1 MVRSAG
7 WVVDVVIAGD
17 FNRHDQLW
25 GEDVV
30 PERYGEADRL
40 VALMNEF
47 ALSSLLQRGT
57 KIWHRGVH
65 ESTID
70 LVLVSEELAGSVI
83 SCKTLTSNHA
93 SDQEAIDTV
102 FDTSVPE
109 RKMPE
114 RLLLKNAPWNEINKR
129 VAATLGSK
137 PIGGTVQ
144 YQTDR
149 PMAVVLEAMH
159 ALTPK
164 AKPAP
169 MRSVDGR
176 KI

>member
-1 MVRSAG
+1 
-7 WVVDVVIAGD
+7 
-17 FNRHDQLW
+17 
-25 GEDVV
+25 
-30 PERYGEADRL
+30 
-40 VALMNEF
+40 
-47 ALSSLLQRGT
+47 
-57 KIWHRGVH
+57 VH

-70 LVLVSEELAGSVI
+70 LVLVSEEFADSVI
-83 SCKTLTSNHA
+83 ACKTLTSNHA

-114 RLLLKNAPWNEINKR
+114 RLPKNAPWNEINKR

-164 AKPAP
+164 AKPCPHAK
-169 MRSVDGR
+169 R
-176 KI
+176 